1 MGDEPPCG
9 ECPRVDPLIANDF
22 AWRLYCRLS
31 SSERP
36 LNLGM
41 GGAVYMPIPL
51 TAIMDVVERAG
62 GSEADIDK
70 ILYLDSLMLP
80 WIREQNNKSGSKRSK
95 R

>member
-1 MGDEPPCG
+1 
-9 ECPRVDPLIANDF
+9 
-22 AWRLYCRLS
+22 
-31 SSERP
+31 
-36 LNLGM
+36 
-41 GGAVYMPIPL
+41 MPIPL

-62 GSEADIDK
+62 GGEADIDK